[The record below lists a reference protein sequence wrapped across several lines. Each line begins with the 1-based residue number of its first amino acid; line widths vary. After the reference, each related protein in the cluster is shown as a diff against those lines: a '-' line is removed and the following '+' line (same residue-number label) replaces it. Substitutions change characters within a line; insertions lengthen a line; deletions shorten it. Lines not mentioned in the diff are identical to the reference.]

1 MEGTVVKVI
10 AVVGQ
15 QVIMIRDYPEGS
27 RVELVDRENLITII
41 NEPSLSIS
49 EQVKYLYKFAR
60 SEQRRG
66 EATC

>member
-1 MEGTVVKVI
+1 MEGKVIKVI

-15 QVIMIRDYPEGS
+15 QAIMIRDYPEGS
-27 RVELVDRENLITII
+27 RVELVDQENLITII
-41 NEPSLSIS
+41 NDPSLSIS

-66 EATC
+66 ELAC